1 MAYSGLDGR
10 GGGSVGCSVPSGLV
24 SAPAGADRII
34 QPVIA
39 GLSQVGFVFKL
50 ADYLRQIAPGTK

>member
-1 MAYSGLDGR
+1 VEALA
-10 GGGSVGCSVPSGLV
+10 
-24 SAPAGADRII
+24 APYLQALFPRLPAPNRII

-50 ADYLRQIAPGTK
+50 ADYPRKIAPGTK